1 MKALFQFIVFMP
13 LLDLSNFFYWP
24 TYICHNAWWVGDAKR
39 WLHVIDRSLIPF
51 VFEGRK
57 TVTSSSQEASP
68 SFDSITWGSRV
79 SGADSLTHYPVL
91 EQWHTSLKILF
102 IYWISKHPSVYWNT
116 VKSVSNT
123 KQKHNFPLNWSL
135 FFLDWQIHIKKKKSF
150 FYIYFCQ
157 FCGKTLLVEVQG
169 SGVQVI
175 FSLTQAAFGLQLFAQ
190 TIRCWT
196 SPAER
201 DILVIVQ
208 KWLFSL
214 PSDVCFP
221 QQSSIHLLAVLMV
234 LLWFFWSLKT

>member
-1 MKALFQFIVFMP
+1 MPRKLFHQHQHWGEIYWSHKWMFCMTRFFFYTYFWIFGNLQRGHVFSWHLTGLVKNVQDGITGEMKALFQFIVFMP

-123 KQKHNFPLNWSL
+123 KQKHNFPLRWSL
-135 FFLDWQIHIKKKKSF
+135 FFLDWQIHI
-150 FYIYFCQ
+150 
-157 FCGKTLLVEVQG
+157 
-169 SGVQVI
+169 
-175 FSLTQAAFGLQLFAQ
+175 
-190 TIRCWT
+190 
-196 SPAER
+196 
-201 DILVIVQ
+201 
-208 KWLFSL
+208 
-214 PSDVCFP
+214 
-221 QQSSIHLLAVLMV
+221 
-234 LLWFFWSLKT
+234 